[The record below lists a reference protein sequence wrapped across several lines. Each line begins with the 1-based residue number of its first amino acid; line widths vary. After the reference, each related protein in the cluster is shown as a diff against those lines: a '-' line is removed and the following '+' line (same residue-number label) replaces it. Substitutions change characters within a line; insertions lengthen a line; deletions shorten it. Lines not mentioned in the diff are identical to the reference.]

1 MTGDDVVFLN
11 TPGGGEP
18 DVALKERG
26 ASALERALV
35 FVSNNGDA
43 LSQTSAYVALRA
55 EPAVGLAGAVSALQQ
70 EDGSFEPFAPPS
82 SGWLGREL
90 RSRGLP
96 ARLGGTV
103 ALAFQEDE
111 HGIDLASHEIR

>member
-70 EDGSFEPFAPPS
+70 EGSRPSYSGSRCPFSSTHNARSS
-82 SGWLGREL
+82 SGD
-90 RSRGLP
+90 RSGCMS
-96 ARLGGTV
+96 ARSSAV
-103 ALAFQEDE
+103 DE
-111 HGIDLASHEIR
+111 KDQS